1 MLAKLLRS
9 ALFGALVAGIILA
22 VLPFIGSGTSF
33 LKGND
38 RNTDGSPISY
48 HQGVSHAVPAVV
60 NVYNRVAKPDSP
72 SEVAIHPLG
81 SGVIMNEKGY
91 ILTNKHVINNVQ
103 QIQIELS
110 DGRLYEARVIGS
122 DSLTDLAVLQIDG
135 VNLPVIPMNPDRIP
149 HVGDIVMAI
158 GNPYNLGQTVTQ
170 GVISATGRV
179 SLSAYGQQK
188 SQVGR
193 QNLLQTDASIN
204 HGNSGGALVN
214 TLGELVGINTLS
226 FDKSSNGETP
236 EGISFAIPVALATK
250 VMSKLIRDGRVV
262 RGYLGVNGV
271 QIESIEKTTLADSRD
286 AHAQGRFSG
295 ILVQTIDP
303 GSPAD
308 TAGIRVED
316 VIVSV
321 NNKPARSI
329 IETMEQVSEIRPG
342 TVIPVTIVRDK
353 NQVTLQM
360 TIQEFP
366 TQ

>member
-22 VLPFIGSGTSF
+22 VLPFVGSGTSF

-38 RNTDGSPISY
+38 KNSDGLPISY
-48 HQGVSHAVPAVV
+48 HQGVSHAAPAVV
-60 NVYNRVAKPDSP
+60 NVYNRVAKEGKPN
-72 SEVAIHPLG
+72 EVAIHPLG

-135 VNLPVIPMNPDRIP
+135 INLPVIPINPDRIP
-149 HVGDIVMAI
+149 HVGDVVMAI

-179 SLSAYGQQK
+179 SLSTYGQQR

-250 VMSKLIRDGRVV
+250 VMGKLIRDGRVV
-262 RGYLGVNGV
+262 RGYIGVNGV
-271 QIESIEKTTLADSRD
+271 QIENIENSTLTNNRD
-286 AHAQGRFSG
+286 AQDRLSG

-303 GSPAD
+303 GGPAD
-308 TAGIRVED
+308 KAGIRVED

-353 NQVTLQM
+353 NQITLQM

>member
-1 MLAKLLRS
+1 MLVKLLRS
-9 ALFGALVAGIILA
+9 ALLGVLVAGIILA

-33 LKGND
+33 LKRND
-38 RNTDGSPISY
+38 QNKEGVPLSY
-48 HQGVSHAVPAVV
+48 HQGVSRAAPAVV
-60 NVYNRVAKPDSP
+60 NIYNRVVKPEKHN
-72 SEVAIHPLG
+72 EVAIHPLG

-91 ILTNKHVINNVQ
+91 ILTNKHVINDVQ

-122 DSLTDLAVLQIDG
+122 DTLTDLAVLQIDG
-135 VNLPVIPMNPDRIP
+135 VNLPVIPINPDRIP
-149 HVGDIVMAI
+149 HVGDVVMAI
-158 GNPYNLGQTVTQ
+158 GNPYNLGQTITQ
-170 GVISATGRV
+170 GIISATGRV
-179 SLSAYGQQK
+179 SLSAYGQQR

-250 VMSKLIRDGRVV
+250 VMDKLIRDGRVI
-262 RGYLGVNGV
+262 RGYIGINGV
-271 QIESIEKTTLADSRD
+271 QLENIETNSITNSRG
-286 AHAQGRFSG
+286 AAGRLNG

-303 GSPAD
+303 GGPAD
-308 TAGIRVED
+308 KAGIRVED
-316 VIVSV
+316 IIVSV

-342 TVIPVTIVRDK
+342 TVIPVTIERANK
-353 NQVTLQM
+353 QITLQM

>member
-22 VLPFIGSGTSF
+22 VLPFVGSGTSF

-38 RNTDGSPISY
+38 KNNDGSPISY
-48 HQGVSHAVPAVV
+48 HQGVSHAAPAVV
-60 NVYNRVAKPDSP
+60 NVYNRVAKEGKPN
-72 SEVAIHPLG
+72 EVAIHPLG

-135 VNLPVIPMNPDRIP
+135 VNLPVIPINPDRIP
-149 HVGDIVMAI
+149 HVGDVVMAI

-179 SLSAYGQQK
+179 SLSTYGQQR

-250 VMSKLIRDGRVV
+250 VMGKLIRDGRVV
-262 RGYLGVNGV
+262 RGYIGVNGV
-271 QIESIEKTTLADSRD
+271 QIENIENSTSTNNRD
-286 AHAQGRFSG
+286 AQDRLSG

-303 GSPAD
+303 GGPAD
-308 TAGIRVED
+308 KAGIRVED

-353 NQVTLQM
+353 NQITLQM

-366 TQ
+366 IQ

>member
-1 MLAKLLRS
+1 
-9 ALFGALVAGIILA
+9 
-22 VLPFIGSGTSF
+22 
-33 LKGND
+33 
-38 RNTDGSPISY
+38 
-48 HQGVSHAVPAVV
+48 
-60 NVYNRVAKPDSP
+60 
-72 SEVAIHPLG
+72 
-81 SGVIMNEKGY
+81 
-91 ILTNKHVINNVQ
+91 
-103 QIQIELS
+103 
-110 DGRLYEARVIGS
+110 
-122 DSLTDLAVLQIDG
+122 
-135 VNLPVIPMNPDRIP
+135 
-149 HVGDIVMAI
+149 MAI

-179 SLSAYGQQK
+179 SLSTYGQQR

-250 VMSKLIRDGRVV
+250 VMGKLIRDGRVV
-262 RGYLGVNGV
+262 RGYIGVNGV
-271 QIESIEKTTLADSRD
+271 QIENIENSTSTNNRD
-286 AHAQGRFSG
+286 AQDRLSG

-303 GSPAD
+303 GGPAD
-308 TAGIRVED
+308 KAGIRVED

-353 NQVTLQM
+353 NQITLQM